1 MNNLKDIN
9 NIKSHK
15 RIISLSPKNN
25 DYKINRSF
33 NSSPMNMKH
42 FKINTP
48 KMTMETYNSDR
59 EKVDKTS
66 STASNGKSFY
76 SKLDV
81 VKPFA
86 DLGIFL
92 KMAILG
98 LFFFVFVVST
108 HSK

>member
-1 MNNLKDIN
+1 MKGRN
-9 NIKSHK
+9 
-15 RIISLSPKNN
+15 R
-25 DYKINRSF
+25 NRSE
-33 NSSPMNMKH
+33 PIL
-42 FKINTP
+42 KII
-48 KMTMETYNSDR
+48 
-59 EKVDKTS
+59 V
-66 STASNGKSFY
+66 GKSFY

-98 LFFFVFVVST
+98 IFFFVFVVST